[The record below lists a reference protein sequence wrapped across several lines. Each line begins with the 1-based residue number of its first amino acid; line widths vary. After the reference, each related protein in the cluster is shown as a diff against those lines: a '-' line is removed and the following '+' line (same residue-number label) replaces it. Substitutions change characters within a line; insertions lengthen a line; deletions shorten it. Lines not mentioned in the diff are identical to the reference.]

1 MSSAARKKHLKELAR
16 KKKQMREEGDGSA
29 AAAPKGGSES
39 NAKPLG
45 RPPGRKDAAKRVRR
59 TEAEQRDAA
68 VAAGLGNAL
77 GGTRPRQ
84 KLQLV
89 LDGRKSQA
97 GEKRKQLP
105 GQGQISFVAALSA
118 SFVCCFQMTI
128 KSLRLSTQF
137 IQKETG
143 KGPAATAAGER
154 RRQGSSISKDSICAD
169 TQSKCS
175 SSSSSSS
182 SK

>member
-1 MSSAARKKHLKELAR
+1 MPSAARKKHLKDLAR
-16 KKKQMREEGDGSA
+16 KKKQMREEGAESA

-77 GGTRPRQ
+77 GGTRPHQ

-105 GQGQISFVAALSA
+105 GQGQISFVAALFA

-137 IQKETG
+137 M
-143 KGPAATAAGER
+143 
-154 RRQGSSISKDSICAD
+154 
-169 TQSKCS
+169 
-175 SSSSSSS
+175 
-182 SK
+182 